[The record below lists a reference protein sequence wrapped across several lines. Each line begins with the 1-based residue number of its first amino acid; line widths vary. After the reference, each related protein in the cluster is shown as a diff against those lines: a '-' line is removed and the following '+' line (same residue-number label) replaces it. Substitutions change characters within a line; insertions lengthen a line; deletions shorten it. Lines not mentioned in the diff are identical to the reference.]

1 MVQLI
6 PIKSKLSEFESITIS
21 FETSICYKLKKKKIF
36 QTFKVCSLSF
46 PKWFFFFLHSPL
58 IFPFSSVLATIY
70 NCMTGANWISR
81 RRLFISAMMKEEEG
95 WKMLTEPGT
104 MKLLKKEIQ
113 YFFSNDKK
121 VNFLYLTTN
130 LWWKEA
136 CMDWFYSLSQIHQRK
151 K

>member
-21 FETSICYKLKKKKIF
+21 FETSICYKLKKKKYSKHLKSAVFLF
-36 QTFKVCSLSF
+36 QND
-46 PKWFFFFLHSPL
+46 FFFFYTHHSSFLSLQCWLQYTTAWLEPTGS
-58 IFPFSSVLATIY
+58 PDEDSSY
-70 NCMTGANWISR
+70 QQW
-81 RRLFISAMMKEEEG
+81 
-95 WKMLTEPGT
+95 WKRKRAGRCSQNLGQWNYW
-104 MKLLKKEIQ
+104 KRKFNI
-113 YFFSNDKK
+113 FFSIDKK